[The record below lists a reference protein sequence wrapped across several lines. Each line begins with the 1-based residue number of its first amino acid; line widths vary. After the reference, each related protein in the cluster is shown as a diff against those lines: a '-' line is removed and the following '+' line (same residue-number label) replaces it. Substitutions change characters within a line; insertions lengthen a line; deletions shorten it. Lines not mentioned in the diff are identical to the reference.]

1 MGFRPHPKGAS
12 VDPDDLYDAAW
23 STCDISGMVVNHRDM
38 VWIWQWSGPQ
48 LINQR
53 YLVRQEDQDQP
64 AEFLR
69 TIILPPDP
77 VPTFNARI
85 ENYADDENSY
95 RSTTEDGIRATQDD
109 GLRIV
114 QIAAD
119 DSEGN

>member
-1 MGFRPHPKGAS
+1 MGFRPHPKNAS

-23 STCDISGMVVNHRDM
+23 STSDFNGQIYNHRDM
-38 VWIWQWSGPQ
+38 VWQYQYAGPN
-48 LINQR
+48 LINLR
-53 YLVRQEDQDQP
+53 YLVGADEADVP

-95 RSTTEDGIRATQDD
+95 RSTTEDGIRATQNDD
-109 GLRIV
+109 LRIV